1 MKPVHLSR
9 PHAIMM
15 VGLPGSGKTFFAQQ
29 FAETFNAP
37 FINAAYVEER
47 GRDEEAS
54 SELNAMFL
62 GEIARTNQTFIYEG
76 DSLSRTHRT
85 DFARWARMHNYQ
97 PLFVWVQV
105 DESTCRR
112 RVLKA
117 QTMTAEQF
125 DSAVK
130 RFSEPHVH
138 EKPIVIS
145 GKRTYATQART
156 VLSRLGSE
164 NRSAARPS
172 VQPAERVVQRP
183 IRVQ

>member
-1 MKPVHLSR
+1 
-9 PHAIMM
+9 MM

-29 FAETFNAP
+29 FADTFGAP
-37 FINAAYVEER
+37 FIDAAYVEER
-47 GRDEEAS
+47 GRDEQAS
-54 SELNAMFL
+54 GELNAMFL
-62 GEIARTNQTFIYEG
+62 NEIARTNQTFIYEG

-85 DFARWARMHNYQ
+85 DFARWARAHNYQ

-112 RVLKA
+112 RVSKA

-125 DSAVK
+125 DDAV
-130 RFSEPHVH
+130 RQFSEPHVH

-145 GKRTYATQART
+145 GKHTYATQART

-164 NRSAARPS
+164 NRAAQTLS
-172 VQPAERVVQRP
+172 VQPAERTRQRSVR
-183 IRVQ
+183 IQ

>member
-1 MKPVHLSR
+1 
-9 PHAIMM
+9 MM

-97 PLFVWVQV
+97 PLA
-105 DESTCRR
+105 SPR
-112 RVLKA
+112 A
-117 QTMTAEQF
+117 
-125 DSAVK
+125 S
-130 RFSEPHVH
+130 SS
-138 EKPIVIS
+138 S
-145 GKRTYATQART
+145 G
-156 VLSRLGSE
+156 LSP
-164 NRSAARPS
+164 APS
-172 VQPAERVVQRP
+172 VVAGGGVWAAK
-183 IRVQ
+183 